1 MTAPASPTPSAP
13 PPAPKPDARRR
24 GPLAA
29 LSSLPRG
36 GAATVALILL
46 LIFVVIATQNPS
58 FFEGPPLMG
67 FGKKAAPLVIL
78 AVGQY
83 LVIVSG
89 EFDLSVGSLVG
100 AQVVIA
106 ARLIDGDEAMTWPV
120 LALMVA
126 FGLVVGLV
134 NGLVTTLLKV
144 PSIIT
149 TLGTMLILFG
159 AVRFWTGGAPTGAL
173 SEAFRV
179 PGRNGIENVPFLHQI
194 PWALLIAAAVV
205 VAGVL
210 VMRSPYGRTLM
221 ATGDNDTAAAF
232 SGVRVWSVRTLAFMA
247 SSLLATLAAVLIG
260 GYAGVTA
267 QVGQGLEF
275 TAITA
280 VVLGGVV
287 LGGGRGTVLAAAL
300 GALTVEALFTLFNQ
314 LYLPSTIQPA
324 AQGLIIIAAVA
335 YASRRGELRLPGRPR
350 RRPDHPTEHTL
361 GSSRR

>member
-1 MTAPASPTPSAP
+1 MTRPTRLSP
-13 PPAPKPDARRR
+13 
-24 GPLAA
+24 GA
-29 LSSLPRG
+29 LSSALRG
-36 GAATVALILL
+36 GTGTVAVLL
-46 LIFVVIATQNPS
+46 TLIFLVIAVQNPS
-58 FFEGPPLMG
+58 FFEGPPLMA
-67 FGKKAAPLVIL
+67 FAKKAAPLVVL
-78 AVGQY
+78 ALGQY

-106 ARLIDGDEAMTWPV
+106 ARLIDGDEASTLPV
-120 LALMVA
+120 IGLMLL

-134 NGLVTTLLKV
+134 NGLITTVLRV

-159 AVRFWTGGAPTGAL
+159 AVRYWTGGAPTGAL
-173 SEAFRV
+173 SEGFRV
-179 PGRNGIENVPFLHQI
+179 FGRHGLDGVPVIGQL
-194 PWALLIAAAVV
+194 PWALVIATVLTVGAV
-205 VAGVL
+205 L
-210 VMRSPYGRTLM
+210 LMRSPYGRSLM

-232 SGVRVWSVRTLAFMA
+232 SGVRVRRVRTLAFVG
-247 SSLLATLAAVLIG
+247 SSLAATVAAILIG
-260 GYAGVTA
+260 GFAGVTA

-287 LGGGRGTVLAAAL
+287 LGGGRGSVIAAVL

-335 YASRRGELRLPGRPR
+335 YASRRGDRKPPRHAR
-350 RRPDHPTEHTL
+350 RRPVHPNDRPL
-361 GSSRR
+361 DPSRR

>member
-1 MTAPASPTPSAP
+1 MIRPTRLSP
-13 PPAPKPDARRR
+13 
-24 GPLAA
+24 GA
-29 LSSLPRG
+29 LSSALRG
-36 GAATVALILL
+36 GTGTVAVLL
-46 LIFVVIATQNPS
+46 TLIFLVIAVQNPS
-58 FFEGPPLMG
+58 FFEGPPLMA
-67 FGKKAAPLVIL
+67 FAKKAAPLVVL
-78 AVGQY
+78 ALGQY

-106 ARLIDGDEAMTWPV
+106 ARLIDGDEASTLPV
-120 LALMVA
+120 IGLMLL

-134 NGLVTTLLKV
+134 NGLITTVLRV

-159 AVRFWTGGAPTGAL
+159 AVRYWTGGAPTGAL
-173 SEAFRV
+173 SEGFRV
-179 PGRNGIENVPFLHQI
+179 FGRHGLDGVPVIGQL
-194 PWALLIAAAVV
+194 PWALVIAAVLTVGAV
-205 VAGVL
+205 L
-210 VMRSPYGRTLM
+210 LMRSPYGRSLM

-232 SGVRVWSVRTLAFMA
+232 SGVRVRRVRTLAFVG
-247 SSLLATLAAVLIG
+247 SSLAATVAAILIG
-260 GYAGVTA
+260 GFAGVTA

-287 LGGGRGTVLAAAL
+287 LGGGRGSAIAAVL

-335 YASRRGELRLPGRPR
+335 YASRRGDRRPPRHAR
-350 RRPDHPTEHTL
+350 RRPVHPNDRPL
-361 GSSRR
+361 DPSRR

>member
-1 MTAPASPTPSAP
+1 MIRPTRPSP
-13 PPAPKPDARRR
+13 
-24 GPLAA
+24 GA
-29 LSSLPRG
+29 LSSALRG
-36 GAATVALILL
+36 GTGTVAVLL
-46 LIFVVIATQNPS
+46 TLIFLVIAVQNPS
-58 FFEGPPLMG
+58 FFEGPPLMA
-67 FGKKAAPLVIL
+67 FAKKAAPLVVL
-78 AVGQY
+78 ALGQY

-106 ARLIDGDEAMTWPV
+106 ARLIDGDEASTLPV
-120 LALMVA
+120 IGLMLL

-134 NGLVTTLLKV
+134 NGLITTVLRV

-159 AVRFWTGGAPTGAL
+159 AVRYWTGGAPTGAL
-173 SEAFRV
+173 SEGFRV
-179 PGRNGIENVPFLHQI
+179 FGRHGLDGVPVIGQL
-194 PWALLIAAAVV
+194 PWALVIAAVLTVGAV
-205 VAGVL
+205 L
-210 VMRSPYGRTLM
+210 LMRSPYGRSLM

-232 SGVRVWSVRTLAFMA
+232 SGVRVRRVRTLAFVG
-247 SSLLATLAAVLIG
+247 SSLAATVAAILIG
-260 GYAGVTA
+260 GFAGVTA

-287 LGGGRGTVLAAAL
+287 LGGGRGSVIAAVL

-335 YASRRGELRLPGRPR
+335 YASRRGDRRPPRHVR
-350 RRPDHPTEHTL
+350 RRPVHPNDRPL
-361 GSSRR
+361 DPSRR

>member
-1 MTAPASPTPSAP
+1 MIRPTRLSP
-13 PPAPKPDARRR
+13 
-24 GPLAA
+24 GA
-29 LSSLPRG
+29 LSSALRG
-36 GAATVALILL
+36 GTGTVAVLL
-46 LIFVVIATQNPS
+46 TLIFLVIAVQNPS
-58 FFEGPPLMG
+58 FFEGPPLMA
-67 FGKKAAPLVIL
+67 FAKKAAPLVVL
-78 AVGQY
+78 ALGQY

-106 ARLIDGDEAMTWPV
+106 ARLIDGDEASTLPV
-120 LALMVA
+120 IGLMLL

-134 NGLVTTLLKV
+134 NGLITTVLRV

-159 AVRFWTGGAPTGAL
+159 AVRYWTGGAPTGAL
-173 SEAFRV
+173 SEGFRV
-179 PGRNGIENVPFLHQI
+179 FGRHGLDGVPVIGQL
-194 PWALLIAAAVV
+194 PWALVIAAVLTVGAV
-205 VAGVL
+205 L
-210 VMRSPYGRTLM
+210 LMRSPYGRSLM

-232 SGVRVWSVRTLAFMA
+232 SGVRVRRVRTLAFVG
-247 SSLLATLAAVLIG
+247 SSLAATVAAILIG
-260 GYAGVTA
+260 GFAGVTA

-287 LGGGRGTVLAAAL
+287 LGGGRGSVIAAVL

-335 YASRRGELRLPGRPR
+335 YASRRGDRRPPRHTR
-350 RRPDHPTEHTL
+350 RRPVHPNDRPL
-361 GSSRR
+361 DPSRR

>member
-1 MTAPASPTPSAP
+1 MIRPTRLSP
-13 PPAPKPDARRR
+13 
-24 GPLAA
+24 GA
-29 LSSLPRG
+29 LSSALRG
-36 GAATVALILL
+36 GTGTVAVLL
-46 LIFVVIATQNPS
+46 TLIFLVIAVQNPS
-58 FFEGPPLMG
+58 FFEGPPLMA
-67 FGKKAAPLVIL
+67 FAKKAAPLVVL
-78 AVGQY
+78 ALGQY

-106 ARLIDGDEAMTWPV
+106 ARLIDGDEASTLPV
-120 LALMVA
+120 IGLMLL

-134 NGLVTTLLKV
+134 NGLITTVLRV

-159 AVRFWTGGAPTGAL
+159 AVRYWTGGAPTGAL
-173 SEAFRV
+173 SEGFRV
-179 PGRNGIENVPFLHQI
+179 FGRHGLDGVPVIGQL
-194 PWALLIAAAVV
+194 PWALVIAAVLTVGAV
-205 VAGVL
+205 L
-210 VMRSPYGRTLM
+210 LMRSPYGRSLM

-232 SGVRVWSVRTLAFMA
+232 SGVRVRRVRTLAFVG
-247 SSLLATLAAVLIG
+247 SSLAATVAAILIG
-260 GYAGVTA
+260 GFAGVTA

-287 LGGGRGTVLAAAL
+287 LGGGRGSVIAAVL

-335 YASRRGELRLPGRPR
+335 YASRRGDRRPPRHAR
-350 RRPDHPTEHTL
+350 RRPVHPNDRPL
-361 GSSRR
+361 DPSRR

>member
-1 MTAPASPTPSAP
+1 MTRPTRLSP
-13 PPAPKPDARRR
+13 
-24 GPLAA
+24 GA
-29 LSSLPRG
+29 LSSALRG
-36 GAATVALILL
+36 GTGTVAVLL
-46 LIFVVIATQNPS
+46 TLIFLVIAVQNPS
-58 FFEGPPLMG
+58 FFEGPPLMA
-67 FGKKAAPLVIL
+67 FAKKAAPLVVL
-78 AVGQY
+78 ALGQY

-106 ARLIDGDEAMTWPV
+106 ARLIDGDEASTLPV
-120 LALMVA
+120 IGLMLL

-134 NGLVTTLLKV
+134 NGLITTVLRV

-159 AVRFWTGGAPTGAL
+159 AVRYWTGGAPTGAL
-173 SEAFRV
+173 SEGFRV
-179 PGRNGIENVPFLHQI
+179 FGRHGLDGVPVIGQL
-194 PWALLIAAAVV
+194 PWALVIATVLTVGAV
-205 VAGVL
+205 L
-210 VMRSPYGRTLM
+210 LMRSPYGRSLM

-232 SGVRVWSVRTLAFMA
+232 SGVRVRRVRTLAFVG
-247 SSLLATLAAVLIG
+247 SSLAATVAAILIG
-260 GYAGVTA
+260 GFAGVTA

-287 LGGGRGTVLAAAL
+287 LGGGRGSVIAAVL

-335 YASRRGELRLPGRPR
+335 YASRRGDRRPPRHAR
-350 RRPDHPTEHTL
+350 RRPVHPNDRPL
-361 GSSRR
+361 DPSRR

>member
-1 MTAPASPTPSAP
+1 MTRPTRLSP
-13 PPAPKPDARRR
+13 
-24 GPLAA
+24 GA
-29 LSSLPRG
+29 LSSALRG
-36 GAATVALILL
+36 GTGTVAVLL
-46 LIFVVIATQNPS
+46 TLIFLVIAVQNPS
-58 FFEGPPLMG
+58 FFEGPPLMA
-67 FGKKAAPLVIL
+67 FAKKAAPLVVL
-78 AVGQY
+78 ALGQY

-106 ARLIDGDEAMTWPV
+106 ARLIDGDEASTLPV
-120 LALMVA
+120 IGLMLL

-134 NGLVTTLLKV
+134 NGLITTVLRV

-159 AVRFWTGGAPTGAL
+159 AVRYWTGGAPTGAL
-173 SEAFRV
+173 SEGFRV
-179 PGRNGIENVPFLHQI
+179 FGRHGLDGVPVIGQL
-194 PWALLIAAAVV
+194 PWALVIAAVLTVGAV
-205 VAGVL
+205 L
-210 VMRSPYGRTLM
+210 LMRSPYGRSLM

-232 SGVRVWSVRTLAFMA
+232 SGVRVRRVRTLAFVG
-247 SSLLATLAAVLIG
+247 SSLAATVAAILIG
-260 GYAGVTA
+260 GFAGVTA

-287 LGGGRGTVLAAAL
+287 LGGGRGSVIAAVL

-335 YASRRGELRLPGRPR
+335 YASRRGDRKPPRHAR
-350 RRPDHPTEHTL
+350 RRPVHPNDRPL
-361 GSSRR
+361 DPSRR

>member
-1 MTAPASPTPSAP
+1 MTRPTRLSP
-13 PPAPKPDARRR
+13 
-24 GPLAA
+24 GA
-29 LSSLPRG
+29 LSSALRG
-36 GAATVALILL
+36 GTGTVAVLL
-46 LIFVVIATQNPS
+46 TLIFLVIAVQNPS
-58 FFEGPPLMG
+58 FFEGPPLMA
-67 FGKKAAPLVIL
+67 FAKKAAPLVVL
-78 AVGQY
+78 ALGQY

-106 ARLIDGDEAMTWPV
+106 ARLIDGDEASTLPV
-120 LALMVA
+120 IGLMLL

-134 NGLVTTLLKV
+134 NGLITTVLRV

-159 AVRFWTGGAPTGAL
+159 AVRYWTGGAPTGAL
-173 SEAFRV
+173 SEGFRV
-179 PGRNGIENVPFLHQI
+179 FGRHGLDGVPVIGQL
-194 PWALLIAAAVV
+194 PWALVIAA
-205 VAGVL
+205 VL
-210 VMRSPYGRTLM
+210 TVGAILLMRSPYGRSLM

-232 SGVRVWSVRTLAFMA
+232 SGVRVRRVRTLAFVG
-247 SSLLATLAAVLIG
+247 SSLAATVAAILIG
-260 GYAGVTA
+260 GFAGVTA

-287 LGGGRGTVLAAAL
+287 LGGGRGSVIAAVL

-335 YASRRGELRLPGRPR
+335 YASRRGDRRPPRHAR
-350 RRPDHPTEHTL
+350 RRPVHPNDRPL
-361 GSSRR
+361 DPSRR